1 MNKRQIIASL
11 NNIANELDK
20 DGMHNEAD
28 ELTGV
33 AERFEDT
40 RTPVEKMASEKI
52 KLLQDKLRQI
62 ISESYATSRASRD
75 GKMVR
80 HDDIQGVLLKILFEK
95 DLRTFLRDEAYKTG
109 ARFPDGL
116 IMTIVHYIN
125 MLKENPY
132 IDLKDVDRL
141 IGQ

>member
-1 MNKRQIIASL
+1 MNKRQILASL
-11 NNIANELDK
+11 IKIANELDK

-40 RTPVEKMASEKI
+40 RTPVEKMASERI
-52 KLLQDKLRQI
+52 KSLQDKLRQI
-62 ISESYATSRASRD
+62 ISKAYTTSRD

-80 HDDIQGVLLKILFEK
+80 SDDVQAVLLKILFEK

-109 ARFPDGL
+109 ANFPDGQ

-141 IGQ
+141 IRG

>member
-1 MNKRQIIASL
+1 MNKRQIISSL
-11 NNIANELDK
+11 IKIANELDK

-40 RTPVEKMASEKI
+40 RTPVEKMASERI
-52 KLLQDKLRQI
+52 KSLQDKLRQI
-62 ISESYATSRASRD
+62 ISKAYTTSRD

-80 HDDIQGVLLKILFEK
+80 SDDIQAVLLKILFEK
-95 DLRTFLRDEAYKTG
+95 DLKTLLRDEAYRTG
-109 ARFPDGL
+109 ANFPDGQ
-116 IMTIVHYIN
+116 IITIVHYIN

-132 IDLKDVDRL
+132 MDLVDVDRL
-141 IGQ
+141 IRG